1 MFLRDEVAVSYVV
14 GAILL
19 AFPWLGVAWG
29 TWGFFWTVFMLF
41 AVFLVGL
48 RRGLPVVATVLLISY
63 AAPLIGF
70 GTSAL
75 NQLSF
80 VPWAGLLGVY
90 GWQKQWPVRVT
101 FFWSAVLA
109 AVLGVIPMLLFTVQG
124 IDAKS
129 VTDIINSVIQQ
140 YEASGLLSA
149 MQQQGIS
156 EVQLR
161 QLMQQLIQL
170 YVLILPS
177 FVVMGALFEYSLV
190 FYLLRRW
197 LNPNGRIPFARWR
210 LPWYA
215 VWGAVF
221 GLAFY
226 LLGDQFSWTVLR
238 GLGINLMV
246 IYGALALVLGTAV
259 YLYLLQSPRIPRFL
273 KWVLIVASFIY
284 FFFSISGI
292 ILFGLFDLVFN
303 FRRLPEES

>member
-1 MFLRDEVAVSYVV
+1 MFLRDEVAISYVV

-19 AFPWLGVAWG
+19 TFPWLGVAWG
-29 TWGFFWTVFMLF
+29 TWGFFWTVLMLF

-48 RRGLPVVATVLLISY
+48 RRGLLVASAVLLIGY

-70 GTSAL
+70 GTTAL

-80 VPWAGLLGVY
+80 VPWAGLLGVF
-90 GWQKQWPVRVT
+90 GWQRQWPIRVA
-101 FFWSAVLA
+101 FFWSAALA
-109 AVLGVIPMLLFTVQG
+109 AILSIIPTLSIVAQG

-129 VTDIINSVIQQ
+129 VTEIINSVIQQ
-140 YEASGLLSA
+140 YEASGLLTA

-156 EVQLR
+156 EPQLR
-161 QLMQQLIQL
+161 QLMQQLIQY
-170 YVLILPS
+170 YVMILPS
-177 FVVMGALFEYSLV
+177 FVVLGALIEYSFV
-190 FYLLRRW
+190 FYFLRRW
-197 LNPNGRIPFARWR
+197 LRPDGRIPFARWR

-215 VWGAVF
+215 VWGAVL

-226 LLGDQFSWTVLR
+226 LLGDQFSWAVLR

-246 IYGALALVLGTAV
+246 IYGALALVLGMAV
-259 YLYLLQSPRIPRFL
+259 YLHLLQSPRIPRFL
-273 KWVLIVASFIY
+273 KWILIISSFIY
-284 FFFSISGI
+284 FFFSISSI